1 MNFNYQQMMKQAKMV
16 QKEMERVQEELRETK
31 FEASSGGGAVK
42 AVVNGDQ
49 ELLEIKINRDAFDID
64 DIEML
69 EDMILVAVK
78 DAINQSKEE
87 SKSRLMG
94 ITGGFNIPGF

>member
-16 QKEMERVQEELRETK
+16 QKEMERVQEELKEAK

-49 ELLEIKINRDAFDID
+49 ELLEIKINRDAYDPD

-94 ITGGFNIPGF
+94 LTGGLNIPGF